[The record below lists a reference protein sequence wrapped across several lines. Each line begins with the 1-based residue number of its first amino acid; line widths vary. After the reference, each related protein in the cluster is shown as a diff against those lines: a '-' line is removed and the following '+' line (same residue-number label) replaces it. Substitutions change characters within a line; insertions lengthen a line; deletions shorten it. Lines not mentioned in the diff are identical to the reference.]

1 MSTDPEPAAGPSRS
15 RVGLALA
22 GGAPGGAV
30 YEIGALRALD
40 EAIEGIDL
48 NDLDVYVGVS
58 AGGFIAACLVNRLTT
73 AQMCRAIMSEE
84 PGEHPFVPETFLKPL
99 FSELRR
105 RVARLPKLLAQSVW
119 DYARHPRESLL
130 THTVAR
136 LGQALPMGCFD
147 NEPIR
152 AYLEKIFT
160 LKGRSDDFRQLRRPL
175 FVVATDLDSGKA
187 VRFGGPGWEH
197 VPISRAVQAST
208 ALPGLYPP
216 VEIDGRSYVDGILLK
231 TVHASVALEA
241 GARLVL
247 CVNPIV
253 PVDTARAIEDGV
265 LEGPH
270 LTDRGLPTVL
280 TQAVRT
286 LIHSR
291 LETGMAAYQR
301 RFEADIVLLE
311 PKRQDYEMFFTN
323 IFGFADR
330 RAVCEHA
337 YRATRRELLSRFDEL
352 APVLERHGLEL
363 KRDVLEDRSRRLWAG
378 VGLPHLDSPAH
389 LFAGEP
395 GSGANGLG
403 RPESDLAVVSRLDAA
418 LDRLE
423 KLMEEGEAKARA

>member
-1 MSTDPEPAAGPSRS
+1 MIRDPEPTAGPSRS

-40 EAIEGIDL
+40 EAIEGLDL

-58 AGGFIAACLVNRLTT
+58 AGGFIGACLVNRLTT
-73 AQMCRAIMSEE
+73 AQMCRAIMSED

-105 RVARLPKLLAQSVW
+105 VAAIPKLLAQSVW
-119 DYARHPRESLL
+119 NYALHPRESLL
-130 THTVAR
+130 THAVAR
-136 LGQALPMGCFD
+136 LGQALPVGCFD

-160 LKGRSDDFRQLRRPL
+160 LKDRTDDFRKLRRPL
-175 FVVATDLDSGKA
+175 YVVATDLDSGKA
-187 VRFGGPGWEH
+187 VRFGAPGWDH

-208 ALPGLYPP
+208 ALPGLYTP

-231 TVHASVALEA
+231 TMHASVAFEA
-241 GARLVL
+241 GANLVL

-253 PVDTARAIEDGV
+253 PVDTARAIEEGI
-265 LEGPH
+265 LKGPH
-270 LTDRGLPTVL
+270 LTERGLPTVL

-291 LETGMAAYQR
+291 LETGIAAYEKR
-301 RFEADIVLLE
+301 YGADIVLLE

-337 YRATRRELLSRFDEL
+337 YRATRRELLARFDEL
-352 APVLERHGLEL
+352 APVFERHGLEL
-363 KRDVLEDRSRRLWAG
+363 RRDVLEDPARRLWAG
-378 VGLPHLDSPAH
+378 VGLPHLDILPARPLLGTNGSPA
-389 LFAGEP
+389 
-395 GSGANGLG
+395 
-403 RPESDLAVVSRLDAA
+403 RPKHDLDVVAQLDAV

-423 KLMEEGEAKARA
+423 RLVEREGAARVENG